1 MAIVTISREF
11 GSAGSEI
18 ARKAA
23 EELGYSLVDKE
34 TVGRLLAGYG
44 LVDFGRAYEAESGFW
59 NKFDDRRR
67 TIVDMLDRV
76 AKAVARRGRAVIL
89 GRGFYLSLA
98 GLPGLI
104 NVRIRAPFE
113 WRVARVLEESSDKD
127 RRKAEAAVREGDRIR
142 SSFVSSVYGAR
153 WDSMEGFDLVIDSSK
168 IGIGRAASWIALAA
182 GDLDA
187 AGRGA
192 SSAVSAADFG
202 KPDPVLDEAVA
213 AELGE
218 ARPPA

>member
-23 EELGYSLVDKE
+23 EALGYSLVNKE
-34 TVGRLLAGYG
+34 AVGRLLAAYG
-44 LVDFGRAYEAESGFW
+44 LIDFDRAYEAESGFW
-59 NKFDDRRR
+59 SQFDDRRR
-67 TIVDMLDRV
+67 TIVGMLDRV

-98 GLPGLI
+98 GLGCLI

-113 WRVARVLEESSDKD
+113 WRVSRVLEESKDKD
-127 RRKAEAAVREGDRIR
+127 RRRVEAAVREGDKVR

-168 IGIGRAASWIALAA
+168 IGIDRAVSWIAQAA
-182 GDLDA
+182 RDLDA
-187 AGRGA
+187 AGRGNA
-192 SSAVSAADFG
+192 SAG
-202 KPDPVLDEAVA
+202 YGEPDPVLDEAVA
-213 AELGE
+213 AEMGKK
-218 ARPPA
+218 PSFT

>member
-23 EELGYSLVDKE
+23 EELGYDLVDKE
-34 TVGRLLAGYG
+34 VVGRLLAGYG
-44 LVDFGRAYEAESGFW
+44 LIEFGRTYEAESGFW
-59 NKFDDRRR
+59 YKLDDRRR
-67 TIVDMLDRV
+67 MIVGMLDRV

-98 GLPGLI
+98 GLGCLI

-113 WRVARVLEESSDKD
+113 WRVSRVLEESKDKD
-127 RRKAEAAVREGDRIR
+127 RRKIEAAVREGDKIR
-142 SSFVSSVYGAR
+142 SSFVSSVYGTR

-168 IGIGRAASWIALAA
+168 VGTDRAASWIAQAA
-182 GDLDA
+182 RDLDD
-187 AGRGA
+187 AGRGS
-192 SSAVSAADFG
+192 SSAG
-202 KPDPVLDEAVA
+202 YGEPDPVLDDAVT
-213 AELGE
+213 AELGR
-218 ARPPA
+218 APGPA

>member
-1 MAIVTISREF
+1 MAIVTVSREY

-23 EELGYSLVDKE
+23 DALGYDFVDKE
-34 TVGRLLAGYG
+34 VVGRLLASYG
-44 LVDFGRAYEAESGFW
+44 LIDFSKAYETESGIW
-59 NKFDDRRR
+59 SRFDDRQR
-67 TIVDMLDRV
+67 TMIDMLDRV

-98 GLPGLI
+98 GFPCLL
-104 NVRIRAPFE
+104 NVRVRAPFE
-113 WRVARVLEESSDKD
+113 WRVSRVLKEGKISD
-127 RRKAEAAVREGDRIR
+127 RRQAEASTREGDKVR

-168 IGIGRAASWIALAA
+168 IGIDRVASWIAQAA
-182 GDLDA
+182 ADLDA
-187 AGRGA
+187 SPGLAA
-192 SSAVSAADFG
+192 AADFG

-218 ARPPA
+218 K